1 MTCPSR
7 RGTHGARVARAL
19 HAALTVG
26 AVAIGVALPHAAA
39 HAAETPEADRGFSY
53 FMGVARQQ
61 VRYTETGSFLPFRS
75 EARGAS
81 PMLVS
86 GALYALNDRLLM
98 SLDNETTF
106 YPDRSS
112 EVWNATAASFN
123 GTVLTSPVLQRN
135 GFSLQQSKTQV
146 LGLYRLR
153 GPWFGVGGAALRTQS
168 FKRFAFTPGP
178 DNAVATP
185 GDTTV
190 EESVAELVL
199 NVGVGL
205 ESEQVR
211 GQANHYSLRALVGV
225 PVWRR
230 LTNTTAPL
238 STFDAKRGVDFG
250 VEGRYS
256 WALSD
261 KIHAGGW
268 ASWSQVRRSAQ
279 TLGSNLEMPRSRLS
293 GLGYGVELL
302 WKL

>member
-1 MTCPSR
+1 MMKLPLILVA
-7 RGTHGARVARAL
+7 HARMAAVAA
-19 HAALTVG
+19 G
-26 AVAIGVALPHAAA
+26 AVTAAMALPALAAP
-39 HAAETPEADRGFSY
+39 AAPGAEADRGFSY
-53 FMGVARQQ
+53 FMGVARQH

-75 EARGAS
+75 DARGAS
-81 PMLVS
+81 PMLVT
-86 GALYALNDRLLM
+86 GALYALNDRVLM

-112 EVWNATAASFN
+112 ETWNATAPTFN
-123 GTVLTSPVLQRN
+123 GTVLTNPVLQRN

-153 GPWFGVGGAALRTQS
+153 GPGFGVGGAALRTQS

-185 GDTTV
+185 SDTTV
-190 EESVAELVL
+190 EESISELVL
-199 NVGVGL
+199 NFGVGL

-211 GQANHYSLRALVGV
+211 GHANHYSLRALVGV
-225 PVWRR
+225 PIWRR
-230 LTNTTAPL
+230 LTNTTVPL
-238 STFDAKRGVDFG
+238 STFDAKRGVDFSL
-250 VEGRYS
+250 EGRYS

-279 TLGSNLEMPRSRLS
+279 SLGSNLEMPRSRLDS
-293 GLGYGVELL
+293 LGYGVELL

>member
-1 MTCPSR
+1 MTHSSIRPRCSP
-7 RGTHGARVARAL
+7 RVAPAFKSSLAACAIAAGAAMPL
-19 HAALTVG
+19 HT
-26 AVAIGVALPHAAA
+26 A
-39 HAAETPEADRGFSY
+39 HAAETVEADRGFSY
-53 FMGVARQQ
+53 FMGVARQH

-81 PMLVS
+81 PMLVT
-86 GALYALNDRLLM
+86 GALYALSDRLLM

-112 EVWNATAASFN
+112 EVWNATAPSFN
-123 GTVLTSPVLQRN
+123 GTLLTSPVLQRN

-185 GDTTV
+185 SDTTV
-190 EESVAELVL
+190 EESISELVL
-199 NVGVGL
+199 NVGGGL
-205 ESEQVR
+205 ESEQLR
-211 GQANHYSLRALVGV
+211 GQAHHYSLRALVGV

-230 LTNTTAPL
+230 LTNTTVPL
-238 STFDAKRGVDFG
+238 STFDAKRGVDFS

-268 ASWSQVRRSAQ
+268 ASWSQVRRSSQA
-279 TLGSNLEMPRSRLS
+279 LGNNLEMPRSRLDS
-293 GLGYGVELL
+293 LGYGVELL

>member
-1 MTCPSR
+1 MTPPSSHPTYR
-7 RGTHGARVARAL
+7 PRVVPAFKAGL
-19 HAALTVG
+19 AACAIAAGAALP
-26 AVAIGVALPHAAA
+26 LHMA
-39 HAAETPEADRGFSY
+39 HAGESSEADRGFSY
-53 FMGVARQQ
+53 FMGVARQH

-75 EARGAS
+75 DARGAS
-81 PMLVS
+81 PMLVT
-86 GALYALNDRLLM
+86 GALYALNDRVLM

-123 GTVLTSPVLQRN
+123 GTVLTHPVLQRN

-153 GPWFGVGGAALRTQS
+153 GPAFGVGGAALRTQS

-185 GDTTV
+185 SDTTV
-190 EESVAELVL
+190 EESIAELVL

-225 PVWRR
+225 PIWRR

-238 STFDAKRGVDFG
+238 STFDAKRGVDFSL
-250 VEGRYS
+250 EGRYS

-279 TLGSNLEMPRSRLS
+279 SLGSNLEMPRSRLDS
-293 GLGYGVELL
+293 LGYGVELL

>member
-1 MTCPSR
+1 MTHHSR
-7 RGTHGARVARAL
+7 RPLRGPQVAHAL
-19 HAALTVG
+19 KATVIACAMAGGAALS
-26 AVAIGVALPHAAA
+26 LPAA
-39 HAAETPEADRGFSY
+39 HAAETAEADRGFSY
-53 FMGVARQQ
+53 FMGVARQH

-81 PMLVS
+81 PMLVT
-86 GALYALNDRLLM
+86 GALYALSDRLLM

-135 GFSLQQSKTQV
+135 GFSLQQSRTQV

-153 GPWFGVGGAALRTQS
+153 GAGFGIAGATLRTQS

-178 DNAVATP
+178 DSAVATP
-185 GDTTV
+185 SDTTV
-190 EESVAELVL
+190 EESISELVL
-199 NVGVGL
+199 NVGGGL

-211 GQANHYSLRALVGV
+211 GQASHYSLRALVGV

-230 LTNTTAPL
+230 LTNTTAPQA
-238 STFDAKRGVDFG
+238 TFDARRGVDFS

-268 ASWSQVRRSAQ
+268 ASWSRVRRSAQ
-279 TLGSNLEMPRSRLS
+279 ALGNNLEMPSSRLDS
-293 GLGYGVELL
+293 LGYGVELL